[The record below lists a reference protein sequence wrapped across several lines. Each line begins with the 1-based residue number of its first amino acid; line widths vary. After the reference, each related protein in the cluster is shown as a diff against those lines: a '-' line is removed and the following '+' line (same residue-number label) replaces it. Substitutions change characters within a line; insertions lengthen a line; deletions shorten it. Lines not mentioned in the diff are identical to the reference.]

1 MKLPRDLS
9 GNDLAKLLSRFDYN
23 VVRQTG
29 SHIRLTRLTPEG
41 EFHLTI
47 PAHKELKVG
56 TLADILKEAAS
67 QLEVEYKEF
76 LKQVF
81 EN

>member
-9 GNDLAKLLSRFDYN
+9 GKELAKLLSPVGYHI
-23 VVRQTG
+23 VRQTG
-29 SHIRLTRLTPEG
+29 SHIRVTRTTETG

-56 TLADILKEAAS
+56 TLSEILKEAAS
-67 QLEVEYKEF
+67 QLEIEYKDLLLRLF
-76 LKQVF
+76 
-81 EN
+81 